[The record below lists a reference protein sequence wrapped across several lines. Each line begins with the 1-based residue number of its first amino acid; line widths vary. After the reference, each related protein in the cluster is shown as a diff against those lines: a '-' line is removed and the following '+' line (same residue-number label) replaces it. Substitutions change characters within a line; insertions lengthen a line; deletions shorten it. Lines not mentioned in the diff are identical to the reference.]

1 MVGLIGHLAKMAY
14 FLAQWNV
21 LLQRT
26 ENENFRMKVI
36 SLEALAHAPPLLLWP
51 DDEMELMNMCSAEG
65 EALKIAAL
73 DLARTLSANDL
84 MMVGDG
90 EQFKIVNRV

>member
-1 MVGLIGHLAKMAY
+1 MVKLI
-14 FLAQWNV
+14 
-21 LLQRT
+21 
-26 ENENFRMKVI
+26 
-36 SLEALAHAPPLLLWP
+36 
-51 DDEMELMNMCSAEG
+51 NMCCAEG